1 MRMCGSH
8 EMATSGY
15 RFEMKVDKLPEL
27 LQVIWPAGNN
37 VKFRKGVFT
46 RVLMRKMNQMTHAGK
61 DPFQHT
67 LSQLLTSL

>member
-1 MRMCGSH
+1 
-8 EMATSGY
+8 MATSGY
-15 RFEMKVDKLPEL
+15 RFEMKVDKLTEL
-27 LQVIWPAGNN
+27 LQVIWPAGND

-46 RVLMRKMNQMTHAGK
+46 RVLMWKNQMTHAGQ